1 MKGLYISKFT
11 SEINRP
17 HWYEGFRGGLGKAV
31 KQDQEKEWEG
41 VKFVITKIIVLFH
54 QLNTLNG

>member
-1 MKGLYISKFT
+1 MKRLYISKFT
-11 SEINRP
+11 SKINRP
-17 HWYEGFRGGLGKAV
+17 QYEAFRGGFGKAV

>member
-17 HWYEGFRGGLGKAV
+17 QYEGFRGGFGKAV
-31 KQDQEKEWEG
+31 KQEQEKEWEG

>member
-54 QLNTLNG
+54 QLNGT